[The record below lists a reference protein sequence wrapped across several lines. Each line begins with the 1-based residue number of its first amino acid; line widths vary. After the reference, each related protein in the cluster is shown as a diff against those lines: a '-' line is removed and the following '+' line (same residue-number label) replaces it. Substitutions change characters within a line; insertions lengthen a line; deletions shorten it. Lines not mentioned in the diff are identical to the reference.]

1 MRSTL
6 VAGKRIKPMLA
17 GMCFLMLLF
26 ASVAH
31 SKTVQFA
38 GLAFLGDY
46 QDLDSRFRHVRAA
59 FGELDTAAL
68 EVNKSLGDL
77 LEKSNFKVGGYLLN
91 VDGLAS
97 FNETTLAVALGL
109 QDVAVDT
116 VPFNQNWLHR
126 YHIEGQ
132 VLLFDFDEMRIEA
145 SYPYRTTFEDSS
157 TSERPASKHS
167 AVIRQLLTSSDSDSV
182 IDIWRQLL
190 ATRDT
195 SSNEKRINYGVRT
208 ITIDSSIIELA
219 KSKGVGESALIATT
233 AQRFASMLGGYFE
246 IPIVPY
252 TTGQAIGV
260 KMAGRFSD
268 SKIYQLQIPE
278 RDVAID
284 LNIPAF
290 FYRTNQTKT
299 RDEFLS
305 AAYAEV
311 RFEDELI
318 NGKKSSRHQVYLDAR
333 FRTIDLRKF
342 ARVANV
348 KLDKWQHTNESQL
361 ALFAQIVKQIKSRD
375 RAALKDMS
383 KTKGVSKQ
391 LKNLCKQIE
400 GCSS

>member
-1 MRSTL
+1 MKS
-6 VAGKRIKPMLA
+6 MLA
-17 GMCFLMLLF
+17 GVCFLMSLF
-26 ASVAH
+26 PSVTH
-31 SKTVQFA
+31 SQTAQFA

-46 QDLDSRFRHVRAA
+46 KDLNSRFRHVRTA

-68 EVNKSLGDL
+68 EVNKSLVGL
-77 LEKSNFKVGGYLLN
+77 LEKSDFKVGGYLLN
-91 VDGLAS
+91 VDELAS
-97 FNETTLAVALGL
+97 FNETTLAIALGL

-116 VPFNQNWLHR
+116 VPFNQKWLHR
-126 YHIEGQ
+126 YHVEGQ

-157 TSERPASKHS
+157 SSDRPVSEHS
-167 AVIRQLLTSSDSDSV
+167 AIIWKLLTSTEPDSV

-190 ATRDT
+190 ATRDPY
-195 SSNEKRINYGVRT
+195 SNEKRINYGVRT
-208 ITIDSSIIELA
+208 VTIDPSIIELA
-219 KSKGVGESALIATT
+219 KRKGVDRSALIATT

-268 SKIYQLQIPE
+268 TKIYQLQTPE
-278 RDVAID
+278 RDIAID
-284 LNIPAF
+284 IDVPAF

-311 RFEDELI
+311 KFEDELI

-333 FRTIDLRKF
+333 FRAIDLRKF

-361 ALFAQIVKQIKSRD
+361 ALFAQIVRQIKARD